1 MLHRPLRRFIKSQKM
16 RAAVLKGYG
25 QPLEV
30 VDDAPEPN
38 SQPLAPH
45 EVLIKVHAAGVN
57 PAEYKIARG
66 DMSRFMSTKFPAV
79 LGADFSGT
87 VAQVGNSIPDF
98 VPGDEVFGTLDVS
111 EIVRPGNGGS
121 YAEYESRLFVY
132 NYINLLKR
140 NDQIAGLSSWMSER
154 AALPRNHQP

>member
-1 MLHRPLRRFIKSQKM
+1 M

-25 QPLEV
+25 LPLEI

-38 SQPLAPH
+38 SQTLGPH
-45 EVLIKVHAAGVN
+45 EVLVNVHAAGVN

-66 DMSRFMSTKFPAV
+66 DMSRFMSVKFPAV

-87 VAQVGNSIPDF
+87 IAQVGDLITDF

-121 YAEYESRLFVY
+121 YAEYESRLRV
-132 NYINLLKR
+132 
-140 NDQIAGLSSWMSER
+140 
-154 AALPRNHQP
+154 